1 MFNTTKTKID
11 NGPEEKKCEKLRG
24 TNQSGEIVIYA
35 DGVRYLLTF
44 IVTGRR
50 DENYIIS
57 ALSLKKAGQNGNT
70 LEEVEFLNVKNF
82 LYCPSKMEIM
92 EYGGY

>member
-1 MFNTTKTKID
+1 MFNTTKAKID
-11 NGPEEKKCEKLRG
+11 NGPKAKKCEKIFV
-24 TNQSGEIVIYA
+24 TNQPEEMVIRA
-35 DGVRYLLTF
+35 GKVRYIMTF
-44 IVTGRR
+44 KVTGRR

-57 ALSLKKAGQNGNT
+57 ALSFKKAGQDGNT
-70 LEEVEFLNVKNF
+70 LEEIEFLNVKNF